1 MENVTL
7 TEGIIVAL
15 LAMATAWGGSW
26 LTARASSRQ
35 VQQQRDAAE
44 AIAQAE
50 RAKIEASEQAELR
63 RDLMARIDQLQAHIA
78 KLEDRITAKDARI
91 MTLETRVDELEA
103 ENGRKDGEI
112 TTLRAEL
119 ARICAEKVGKERQG
133 G

>member
-7 TEGIIVAL
+7 TEGIIVAI
-15 LAMATAWGGSW
+15 LALATAWGGAW
-26 LTARASSRQ
+26 LSARSSTRQ
-35 VQQQRDAAE
+35 VQQKRDADA

-63 RDLMARIDQLQAHIA
+63 RDLMARIDQLQAHII

-103 ENGRKDGEI
+103 ENGRKDVEI

-119 ARICAEKVGKERQG
+119 ARICAEKGKAEK
-133 G
+133 